1 MTPENFLPI
10 GFMLGPRH
18 FRLGQFV
25 DVQATSK
32 GKGTQGVMKRWNFS
46 GQEASH
52 GNSKAHRLPGSIGQC
67 EYPGKVWKGKKMAG
81 RLGNV
86 SATMMNQRV
95 VRIDHEKSLLYIQG
109 NVPGPIGGI
118 VRIRDAVKKIDRQ
131 VWDLYYPTFVGH
143 EDLDT
148 SESLWTWDGGDID
161 PNEQYIHEN
170 DVVSGARDDD

>member
-1 MTPENFLPI
+1 
-10 GFMLGPRH
+10 
-18 FRLGQFV
+18 
-25 DVQATSK
+25 
-32 GKGTQGVMKRWNFS
+32 MKRWNFS

-81 RLGNV
+81 RLGGI
-86 SATMMNQRV
+86 SSTMLNQRV
-95 VRIDHEKSLLYIQG
+95 VRIDHDKSLLYIQG

-131 VWDLYYPTFVGH
+131 VWDLYYPTFVSH
-143 EDLDT
+143 ESLDT
-148 SESLWTWDGGDID
+148 SESLWTWGGGDKD
-161 PNEQYIHEN
+161 PNEMYIHEN